1 MGLFNILLNVVGAD
15 VLAEAVGALI
25 CGGVEVV
32 DYGLDNLMADFDL

>member
-15 VLAEAVGALI
+15 VLAALI
-25 CGGVEVV
+25 CGAVEVV